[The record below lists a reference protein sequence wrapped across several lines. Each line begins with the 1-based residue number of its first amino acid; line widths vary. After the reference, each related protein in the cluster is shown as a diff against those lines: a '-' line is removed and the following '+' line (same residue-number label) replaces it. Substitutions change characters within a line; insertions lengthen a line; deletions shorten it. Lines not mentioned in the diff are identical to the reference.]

1 MEVKI
6 LLNQRKGVKMPNVG
20 EEQIQ
25 PQDSLKEKK
34 KKTCIYFHFT
44 CYSRSHQYPA
54 NVRDGVGLTFC

>member
-34 KKTCIYFHFT
+34 KKHAFT
-44 CYSRSHQYPA
+44 FISLATVEVINIR
-54 NVRDGVGLTFC
+54 LM

>member
-34 KKTCIYFHFT
+34 KKKHAFT
-44 CYSRSHQYPA
+44 FISLATVEVINIR
-54 NVRDGVGLTFC
+54 LM